1 MEGATIGASIASVI
15 PVLGASQIVGAGI
28 GALVGLRI
36 QGIKA
41 WKPKFFDDPV
51 TETKKMIDG
60 ADKGLKGFGG
70 ARSKGVG
77 GIGKAF

>member
-1 MEGATIGASIASVI
+1 MASVI

-51 TETKKMIDG
+51 KGTKEMIDDVG
-60 ADKGLKGFGG
+60 KGIKGTVKNI
-70 ARSKGVG
+70 SNVIG
-77 GIGKAF
+77 GIGKAFGFG